1 MSRKQKKESMR
12 HMEMIFYVVFP
23 AETSTVEVLSLF
35 PVEIPVFRD
44 YRSFWLALDV
54 KSCFYFKTW
63 IEVFSFLS

>member
-1 MSRKQKKESMR
+1 
-12 HMEMIFYVVFP
+12 MIFYVVFP